1 MLMNTTEEMLADAL
15 DAAAETIRPGTLRPL
30 PRAGG
35 GTRFRAK
42 VWNTRLAPIAAA
54 AAVLLAVGVA
64 FGIPGLARSQ
74 HHQLPAAV
82 PHAGSGPAGPAL
94 APLPRYY
101 AEVEGNISH
110 GPRFVVVRSVG
121 TGAVVAQVPSPV
133 DAGHKQLYAVD
144 VTTRDDHRFYVLY
157 SENRFTGNGDFMVYS
172 FTLSPAG
179 TVTEPAEVPG
189 GLITGQYYLA
199 LDGGFAVS
207 PDGTELAIAT
217 ANPAVK
223 GIPQALA
230 EQIVLI
236 DTRTGARA
244 TWKGGLDRAGSLF
257 NLENLSWTADSGT
270 LIYLAQWCPQGA
282 SYQGSAGVG
291 CMAGFSSE
299 QVREL
304 SVSSGGGLLTSGR
317 VLLRSSA
324 RIPYI
329 GAALIDPDG
338 TDLTALVGLGG
349 TSLQVVTIDVGTGKT
364 QRVLYRLPA
373 DEASVNQISQFHLG
387 LDSTGSYVLLAAN
400 PVHGRLSGGHLETLP
415 PRPWDGTPATW

>member
-1 MLMNTTEEMLADAL
+1 MLMNSTEETLADAL

-30 PRAGG
+30 PRVEGS
-35 GTRFRAK
+35 TRFREK
-42 VWNTRLAPIAAA
+42 VWNTRMAPIAAA
-54 AAVLLAVGVA
+54 AAVVLAVGVA
-64 FGIPGLARSQ
+64 FLIPGLARTQ

-82 PHAGSGPAGPAL
+82 PHAGSGPAS

-101 AEVEGNISH
+101 AEVEGNRDHDASY
-110 GPRFVVVRSVG
+110 VVVRSVG
-121 TGAVVAQVPSPV
+121 TGAVIAQVPNPV
-133 DAGHKQLYAVD
+133 DAGHKQLFAVD
-144 VTTRDDHRFYVLY
+144 VTTRDDQRFYVVY
-157 SENRFTGNGDFMVYS
+157 SENKFTGNDDFMAYS

-179 TVTEPAEVPG
+179 TVTGPAEVPG
-189 GLITGQYYLA
+189 GVITGQTYLG

-217 ANPAVK
+217 ADPAVK

-236 DTRTGARA
+236 NTRTGARA

-257 NLENLSWTADSGT
+257 NIENLSWTADSGT
-270 LIYLAQWCPQGA
+270 LVYLAQWCPQGE
-282 SYQGSAGVG
+282 SYQGQVGVG
-291 CMAGFSSE
+291 CMTGFSSE

-317 VLLRSSA
+317 ALLRSSA

-349 TSLQVVTIDVGTGKT
+349 TSLQVVTIDIGTGKT
-364 QRVLYRLPA
+364 QRVLYQLPA
-373 DEASVNQISQFHLG
+373 EETGVNQISQFHLG
-387 LDSTGSYVLLAAN
+387 LDSTGSHVLLAAN

-415 PRPWDGTPATW
+415 PNPWDGAPVSW